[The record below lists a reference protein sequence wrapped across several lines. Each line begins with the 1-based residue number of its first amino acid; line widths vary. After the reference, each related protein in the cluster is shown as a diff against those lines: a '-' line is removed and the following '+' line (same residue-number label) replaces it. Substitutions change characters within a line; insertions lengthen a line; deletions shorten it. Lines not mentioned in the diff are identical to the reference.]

1 MRDVLP
7 EVPVR
12 PNLPSRLLIRLI
24 VPATQALSRRMS
36 PQQLRRFL
44 SRLAAGARPASYD
57 EAKRARDH
65 ILTQSPLCRGGT
77 ACLTRSISVVLL
89 CRIRGVWPTWCV
101 GVIAA
106 PPFAAHAWIEAE
118 GRMVDEP
125 VDSSFYRTFFTV
137 PADPDAPASAEH
149 PGRHQNLHIAGNEER
164 NTG

>member
-7 EVPVR
+7 EAPVR
-12 PNLPSRLLIRLI
+12 PTLPSRLI
-24 VPATQALSRRMS
+24 VPAVQALSHRMS
-36 PQQLRRFL
+36 PQQLRRSL
-44 SRLAAGARPASYD
+44 RRLASGARPASYD
-57 EAKRARDH
+57 EAKLARDH
-65 ILTQSPLCRGGT
+65 VLTMSPLCRGGS
-77 ACLTRSISVVLL
+77 ACLTRSISVLLL

-106 PPFAAHAWIEAE
+106 PPFAAHAWVEAE

-137 PADPDAPASAEH
+137 PADSDALASVEH
-149 PGRHQNLHIAGNEER
+149 SGRHQDLHTAGSEER